1 MKIDF
6 DSMAPKEIVES
17 LDEYIIGQQRAK
29 KVVAIAMR
37 NRIRRQKLPEDVK
50 KEIIPKNILMIG
62 PTGVGKT
69 EIARRLAEI
78 AGAPFVKV
86 EATKFTE
93 VGYVGKDVE
102 SMIRDLVRAS
112 IRMVKNEM
120 MEAIR
125 DEAERMVKERIAD
138 YFVPRKKSKPQQN
151 PMQMLTNILSG
162 SQQTGVEP
170 QRPQQDNVEEK
181 RKKILNMID
190 EGKLDDQTITI
201 EIEETAGPKLELFG
215 AAGMEEMGMNFSDM
229 FSGMFPKKKKL
240 KRLTVREAKKLLYPI
255 EADKLIDQEE
265 VNDKAIKRAEERG
278 IIFID
283 EMDKIASS
291 GKYGNGPDVSR
302 EGVQRD
308 LLPIIEGASVYTK
321 YGNVKTDYILFIA
334 AGAFHISKPSDL
346 IPELQGRFPI
356 RVELDSLTSEDFE
369 RILTEPK
376 NAITKQY
383 SYMLETEGVDL
394 SFDSESIK
402 TLAEIAYEVNSKN
415 ENIGARRL
423 YTVMEKLL
431 EDILFNAPDVDRNI
445 VITKSYVEDKLKS
458 VVEDKD
464 LSAYIL

>member
-1 MKIDF
+1 MKLDF
-6 DSMAPKEIVES
+6 DNMTPREIVKS
-17 LDEYIIGQQRAK
+17 LDEYIIGQSKAK
-29 KVVAIAMR
+29 KTVAIAMR
-37 NRIRRQKLPEDVK
+37 NRIRRQKLPDEIK

-69 EIARRLAEI
+69 EIARRLAELS
-78 AGAPFVKV
+78 GSPFVKV

-120 MEAIR
+120 MESIKE
-125 DEAERMVKERIAD
+125 EAERMVKERIAD
-138 YFVPRKKSKPQQN
+138 YFVPRKRKVAQQN
-151 PMQMLTNILSG
+151 PMQLLSNILSNPQ
-162 SQQTGVEP
+162 SQQNSQPTE
-170 QRPQQDNVEEK
+170 NSENK
-181 RKKILNMID
+181 RRQILEMI
-190 EGKLDDQTITI
+190 ESGKLDDQIITI
-201 EIEETAGPKLELFG
+201 EIEESAGPKLEIFG

-229 FSGMFPKKKKL
+229 FSGLFPKKKKL
-240 KRLTVREAKKLLYPI
+240 KRLTVREAKKILYPI
-255 EADKLIDQEE
+255 EAEKLIDQDE
-265 VNDKAIKRAEERG
+265 VNEKAIKRAEERG

-291 GKYGNGPDVSR
+291 GKYGGGPDVSR

-356 RVELDSLTSEDFE
+356 RVELDSLSAEDFE
-369 RILTEPK
+369 RILIEPK

-394 SFDSESIK
+394 SFDKDAIK
-402 TLAEIAYEVNSKN
+402 AIAEIAYDVNSKT

-431 EDILFNAPDVDRNI
+431 EDILFDAPDVDRNI
-445 VITKSYVEDKLKS
+445 IITRSYVEDKLKA
-458 VVEDKD
+458 VVEDRD
-464 LSAYIL
+464 LTQYIL

>member
-1 MKIDF
+1 MKTDF
-6 DSMAPKEIVES
+6 DSMTPREIVKS
-17 LDEYIIGQQRAK
+17 LDEYIIGQKEAK

-37 NRIRRQKLPEDVK
+37 NRIRRQKLPEEVK

-78 AGAPFVKV
+78 SGSPFVKV

-120 MEAIR
+120 MESIKE
-125 DEAERMVKERIAD
+125 EAERMVKERIAD
-138 YFVPRKKSKPQQN
+138 YFVPRRKHQNQQN
-151 PMQMLTNILSG
+151 PMQMLSNIFSS
-162 SQQTGVEP
+162 SQPQTTSTQPTE
-170 QRPQQDNVEEK
+170 NVQEK
-181 RKKILNMID
+181 RMKILKMLD
-190 EGKLDDQTITI
+190 EGKLDDQSITI

-229 FSGMFPKKKKL
+229 FSGLFPKKKKL

-255 EADKLIDQEE
+255 EAEKLIDQDE
-265 VNDKAIKRAEERG
+265 VNEKAIKRAEERG

-291 GKYGNGPDVSR
+291 GKYGSGPDVSR

-356 RVELDSLTSEDFE
+356 RVELDSLSSKDFE
-369 RILTEPK
+369 RILIEPK

-394 SFDSESIK
+394 SFDSEAIHSIAQISFDVNEK
-402 TLAEIAYEVNSKN
+402 T

-431 EDILFNAPDVDRNI
+431 EDILFDAPDVDRNI
-445 VITKSYVEDKLKS
+445 VITKSYVEDKLKTI
-458 VVEDKD
+458 VEDRD
-464 LSAYIL
+464 LTQYIL

>member
-1 MKIDF
+1 MKLNF
-6 DSMAPKEIVES
+6 DNMTPREIVRS
-17 LDEYIIGQQRAK
+17 LDEYIIGQSKAK
-29 KVVAIAMR
+29 KTVAIAMR
-37 NRIRRQKLPEDVK
+37 NRIRRQKLPDEIK

-69 EIARRLAEI
+69 EIARRLAELS
-78 AGAPFVKV
+78 GSPFVKV

-120 MEAIR
+120 MESIKE
-125 DEAERMVKERIAD
+125 EAERMVKERIAD
-138 YFVPRKKSKPQQN
+138 YFVPRKRKSVQQN
-151 PMQMLTNILSG
+151 PMQLLSNIISN
-162 SQQTGVEP
+162 SSDP
-170 QRPQQDNVEEK
+170 QSKQNTQPTENSENK
-181 RKKILNMID
+181 RRQILEMI
-190 EGKLDDQTITI
+190 ESGKLDDQTITI
-201 EIEETAGPKLELFG
+201 EVEESAGPKLEIFG

-229 FSGMFPKKKKL
+229 FSGLFPKKKKL
-240 KRLTVREAKKLLYPI
+240 KRLTVREAKKILYPI
-255 EADKLIDQEE
+255 EAEKLIDQDE
-265 VNDKAIKRAEERG
+265 VNEKAIKRAEERG

-291 GKYGNGPDVSR
+291 GKYGSGPDVSR

-356 RVELDSLTSEDFE
+356 RVELDSLSADDFE
-369 RILTEPK
+369 RILVEPK

-383 SYMLETEGVDL
+383 SYILETEGVDL
-394 SFDSESIK
+394 SFDKNAIK
-402 TLAEIAYEVNSKN
+402 TIAEIAYDVNSKT

-431 EDILFNAPDVDRNI
+431 EDILFDAPDVDRNI
-445 VITKSYVEDKLKS
+445 IITKSYVEDKLKA
-458 VVEDKD
+458 VVEDRD
-464 LSAYIL
+464 LTQYIL

>member
-1 MKIDF
+1 MQIDF
-6 DSMAPKEIVES
+6 DKMTPKEIVKK
-17 LDEYIIGQQRAK
+17 LNEYIIGQDNAK
-29 KVVAIAMR
+29 KTVAIAMR
-37 NRIRRQKLPEDVK
+37 NRIRRQKLPDDVK

-78 AGAPFVKV
+78 SGSPFVKV

-120 MEAIR
+120 MDSIKN
-125 DEAERMVKERIAD
+125 EAERMVKERIAD
-138 YFVPRKKSKPQQN
+138 YFVPRKKKHSQQN
-151 PMQMLTNILSG
+151 PMQLLSNMLAG
-162 SQQTGVEP
+162 SQITSTSN
-170 QRPQQDNVEEK
+170 PQQNEDAEEK
-181 RKKILNMID
+181 RSKILRMID
-190 EGKLDDQTITI
+190 DGKLDDQLITL
-201 EIEETAGPKLELFG
+201 EVEENAGPKLEIFG

-229 FSGMFPKKKKL
+229 FSGLFPKKKKL
-240 KRLTVREAKKLLYPI
+240 KRVTVREAKKILFPI
-255 EADKLIDQEE
+255 EAEKLIDQDE
-265 VNDKAIKRAEERG
+265 VNERAIKRAEERG

-291 GKYGNGPDVSR
+291 GKYGGGPDVSR

-334 AGAFHISKPSDL
+334 AGAFHVSKPSDL

-356 RVELDSLTSEDFE
+356 RVELDSLSEKDFE
-369 RILTEPK
+369 RILIEPK

-383 SYMLETEGVDL
+383 SYLLETEGVDL
-394 SFDSESIK
+394 TFDSEAISAIAK
-402 TLAEIAYEVNSKN
+402 IAYDVNEKT

-431 EDILFNAPDVDRNI
+431 ENILFDAPDVDRNI
-445 VITKSYVEDKLKS
+445 VITRAYVQEKLKS
-458 VVEDKD
+458 VVEDRD
-464 LSAYIL
+464 LSQYIL

>member
-1 MKIDF
+1 MKTDF
-6 DSMAPKEIVES
+6 DSMTPREIVKS
-17 LDEYIIGQQRAK
+17 LDEYIIGQKEAK

-37 NRIRRQKLPEDVK
+37 NRIRRQKLPEEVK

-78 AGAPFVKV
+78 SGSPFVKV

-120 MEAIR
+120 MESIKE
-125 DEAERMVKERIAD
+125 EAERMVKERIAD
-138 YFVPRKKSKPQQN
+138 YFVPRKKHQHQQN
-151 PMQMLTNILSG
+151 PMQMLSNILSS
-162 SQQTGVEP
+162 SQP
-170 QRPQQDNVEEK
+170 QATSTQPTENVQEK
-181 RKKILNMID
+181 RMKILNMID

-229 FSGMFPKKKKL
+229 FSGLFPKKKKL
-240 KRLTVREAKKLLYPI
+240 KRLSVREAKKLLYPI
-255 EADKLIDQEE
+255 EAEKLIDQDE
-265 VNDKAIKRAEERG
+265 VNEKAIKRAEERG

-291 GKYGNGPDVSR
+291 GKYGSGPDVSR

-356 RVELDSLTSEDFE
+356 RVELNSLSSEDFE

-394 SFDSESIK
+394 SFDSEAIHSIAQISFDVNEK
-402 TLAEIAYEVNSKN
+402 T

-431 EDILFNAPDVDRNI
+431 EDILFDAPEVDRNI
-445 VITKSYVEDKLKS
+445 VITKSYVEDKLRTI
-458 VVEDKD
+458 VEDRD
-464 LSAYIL
+464 LTQYIL